1 MLAQHP
7 IGSCCSRP
15 RFNTVGGVDH
25 STSNDT
31 WNARRLVNG
40 IRTVGGTTAAIAMIS
55 IVAVVAVVFGWVL
68 PLLSN

>member
-15 RFNTVGGVDH
+15 RFNAVGGVDN
-25 STSNDT
+25 STLNYT

-40 IRTVGGTTAAIAMIS
+40 IRTVNGTTAAVAMIS
-55 IVAVVAVVFGWVL
+55 SVAVVAVVFGWVL